1 MRALWCGA
9 TDRKPGDTRL
19 FCEQRTM
26 WDDLW
31 VAMALMLVLEGI
43 FPFLSPGRF
52 KEVLQSI
59 LQTDERH
66 IRVAGLLSM
75 VAGVVLLYL
84 AH

>member
-1 MRALWCGA
+1 
-9 TDRKPGDTRL
+9 
-19 FCEQRTM
+19 M

-66 IRVAGLLSM
+66 IRVAGFLSM

>member
-1 MRALWCGA
+1 
-9 TDRKPGDTRL
+9 
-19 FCEQRTM
+19 M

-52 KEVLQSI
+52 KDVLQSI
-59 LQTDERH
+59 LQTDEHH
-66 IRVAGLLSM
+66 IRVVGLVSM